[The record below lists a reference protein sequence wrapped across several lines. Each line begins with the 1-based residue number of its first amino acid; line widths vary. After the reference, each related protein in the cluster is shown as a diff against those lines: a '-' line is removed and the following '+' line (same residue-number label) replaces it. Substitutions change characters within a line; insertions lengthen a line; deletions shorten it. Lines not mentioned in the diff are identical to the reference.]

1 MNRTQLQTAVQ
12 PALALLCR
20 CGPLVEAWNPAAD
33 VNIVLRPTHRAIH
46 RIEALDGPAACKDL
60 NGHSKIDHVI
70 PARRP
75 PHNRK

>member
-20 CGPLVEAWNPAAD
+20 FGPLVEAWNPAAD

-60 NGHSKIDHVI
+60 NGRSTVNHVI
-70 PARRP
+70 PARLL